1 MREGYDCILHTS
13 SRRGGINQEIAAI
26 MIFEVPS
33 VVIHP
38 QHALCRSV
46 ASLLPFFNS
55 RSPSALW
62 LSDEGVTILYSYHH
76 TYHYQNYPF
85 DCETPDGD
93 FMCPIRWIIPMDCSG
108 DR

>member
-1 MREGYDCILHTS
+1 MREGYDCILHTII
-13 SRRGGINQEIAAI
+13 RVVDAAALI
-26 MIFEVPS
+26 KRMIFEVPS
-33 VVIHP
+33 VVIRP

-85 DCETPDGD
+85 DCETSDGD
-93 FMCPIRWIIPMDCSG
+93 FMCSIRWIIPMDCSG
-108 DR
+108 NR